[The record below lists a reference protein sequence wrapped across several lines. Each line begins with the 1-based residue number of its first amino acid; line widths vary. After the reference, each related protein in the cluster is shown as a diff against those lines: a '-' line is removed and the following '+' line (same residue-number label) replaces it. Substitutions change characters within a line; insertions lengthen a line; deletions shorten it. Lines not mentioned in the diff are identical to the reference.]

1 MFKIADFFLFAGM
14 LLLANGALA
23 QSKIVQKVDTTDSAK
38 LKKINLQGVEINFK
52 KALIEKKVDRT
63 VFNVER
69 SVAAIGTDALEL
81 MAKVPGI
88 RVVNDRVSLVGKGS
102 VNIMIN
108 DKLSPLSEDDLA
120 NYLRSI
126 PSDRIAKIEVITNPS
141 AKYDAQGN
149 NGLINIVLK
158 KIIEQGFKGSA
169 NLGFT
174 QAIYPTGSAG
184 GNLSFKKDKIT
195 LFSNFNIRK
204 GSTVPFEQ
212 SNVFYPD
219 QTWNVVNRDRNFRL
233 VPGGQIG
240 MDYQASKN
248 TLIGFSYN
256 RGLTNFHS
264 EENIKTRVLN
274 KVQSLDSVLNSDAHA
289 RIRSNYNAANLYLKG
304 FIDSLGKQVTIN
316 ADWFK
321 YEDNNQRFF
330 DNRSFDQ
337 NGGMI
342 PGSFAQ
348 YLSSSAQNLNLYTLK
363 ADADLPYTYFNLSLG
378 TKLSFIKNES
388 GVSFYKSRND
398 VYEPEQSQSN
408 RFSYRENTQALY
420 VNVNKT
426 IKKWDFQLGLR
437 SEYTQIKGTSANS
450 INENDYL
457 KLFPTLF
464 IVYRLKEKSE
474 FSLSY
479 GRRINRPAYKKL
491 NPFRWYNN
499 QYFYSEGNPFLQ
511 PSYSNN
517 VELSHTYAGLL
528 TSTLS
533 FNNTS
538 DGYNEVNF
546 TDPDNNIQILR
557 PVNFVSSYKYQLSN
571 SITFNQLKWWESLNQ
586 LDVFYIRSR
595 SSIAQTI
602 PLLDGFGAYFST
614 LNQFIFNKSRTMMGD
629 VNFWYQFAG
638 VNDLNQMKSQYS
650 LDIGVKRLLLDKKL
664 QLALNISDI
673 LKSRKDRYNS
683 LVNNIRQ
690 EYDHYYDSRYVRLSI
705 RYNFGN
711 DKMKPQDH
719 KPGNEEERKRSN

>member
-398 VYEPEQSQSN
+398 VYEPEQGQSN

-614 LNQFIFNKSRTMMGD
+614 LNQFVFNKSRTMMGD
-629 VNFWYQFAG
+629 VNFWCQFAG

>member
-629 VNFWYQFAG
+629 VNFWCQFAG